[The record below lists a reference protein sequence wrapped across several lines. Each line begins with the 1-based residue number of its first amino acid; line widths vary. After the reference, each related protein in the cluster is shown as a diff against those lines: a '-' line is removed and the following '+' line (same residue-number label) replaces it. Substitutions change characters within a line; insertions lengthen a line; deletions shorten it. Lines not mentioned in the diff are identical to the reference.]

1 MTVRMAFRAS
11 LTMLAVAGFLDSA
24 AASPQVLGLV
34 ASVRPVPMT
43 CDASGCQA
51 ELSSFCLEQQR
62 PYPRPGSVYRV
73 APGSVIALI
82 VTNKK
87 GEVRRLD
94 ANPYLSFVDSRGFPS
109 VTAALSGRAIAD
121 LDIASVAIEIRKD
134 ATLLPEVKL
143 GDKNPQSPDELAL
156 VTGSYRQKAE
166 RYFDDSGRDA
176 DAIRLTNAMINDLPR
191 GELGKNAADPD
202 LLAKIEADYQGVPVD
217 PAGVKQAEEIHQ
229 NCVAKVDVSHHIES
243 MRRCLEGSH
252 DILLTH
258 TNRAASGNLAG
269 VCF

>member
-1 MTVRMAFRAS
+1 MTVRMAFSAS
-11 LTMLAVAGFLDSA
+11 MIMLAVAGFSGSA

-34 ASVRPVPMT
+34 ASIRPVPMS
-43 CDASGCQA
+43 CDASGCRA

-62 PYPRPGSVYRV
+62 PYPPPGTVYRV

-82 VTNKK
+82 VTDKR

-94 ANPYLSFVDSRGFPS
+94 ASLYLSFVDSRGFPS
-109 VTAALSGRAIAD
+109 VTAALSDRAIAD

-156 VTGSYRQKAE
+156 AMGSYRQKAE

-191 GELGKNAADPD
+191 GELGKNAADAD
-202 LLAKIEADYQGVPVD
+202 VLAKIEAYYQRAPVD

-258 TNRAASGNLAG
+258 TNIDFWNSLGG
-269 VCF
+269 S